1 MSKNLKIF
9 LGISYLIIL
18 FAFLYFIFTGIEI
31 SRLNDFSYYKD
42 FQKNLSDYVSEN
54 IIINIIYF
62 FIFAVLWVA
71 LLGFGAPLLIIS
83 GILFGQWIGT
93 LVSIISISVG
103 ALILYSIGDFFFR
116 DLVKNTL
123 EQKFEKYIVLFK
135 KNEFYYFFIYRF
147 IGGLGVPF
155 GLQNLIPI
163 LFGMKKSNYFFSSF
177 FGFLPGFFIFNTIGS
192 GLNSYVAQSE
202 KFNILDY
209 LDNKVKSKETIIKNN
224 HIKHTTTFFPGYSVG
239 DRTRSF
245 FKVQDGCNY
254 FCSFCTIPLARGRS
268 RSGTINETVLKAKEL
283 AKNPI
288 KEVVL
293 TGVNIGDF
301 GHGTKENFFELI
313 KELDKVEGIERYRI
327 SSIEPDLLTEEI
339 IEFVKN
345 SKKFFDDKN

>member
-18 FAFLYFIFTGIEI
+18 FTFLYFIFTWIEI
-31 SRLNDFSYYKD
+31 NRLNDFSYYKD

-54 IIINIIYF
+54 IITNIVYF
-62 FIFAVLWVA
+62 FVFAVLWVA

-123 EQKFEKYIVLFK
+123 EQKFEKYIFLFK

-163 LFGMKKSNYFFSSF
+163 LFGMKKSSYFFSSF
-177 FGFLPGFFIFNTIGS
+177 FGFIPGFFIFNKIGS

-202 KFNILDY
+202 KFNMLDFILSPTIY
-209 LDNKVKSKETIIKNN
+209 LPILMFACLMIISLIIK
-224 HIKHTTTFFPGYSVG
+224 
-239 DRTRSF
+239 
-245 FKVQDGCNY
+245 
-254 FCSFCTIPLARGRS
+254 
-268 RSGTINETVLKAKEL
+268 
-283 AKNPI
+283 
-288 KEVVL
+288 
-293 TGVNIGDF
+293 
-301 GHGTKENFFELI
+301 
-313 KELDKVEGIERYRI
+313 
-327 SSIEPDLLTEEI
+327 
-339 IEFVKN
+339 
-345 SKKFFDDKN
+345 KKFFDD

>member
-9 LGISYLIIL
+9 LGFSYLIIL
-18 FAFLYFIFTGIEI
+18 FVFLYFIFTGIEI

-42 FQKNLSDYVSEN
+42 FQKNLSDYVSAN

-93 LVSIISISVG
+93 LVSIISISFG

-123 EQKFEKYIVLFK
+123 DQKFEKYIVLFK

-163 LFGMKKSNYFFSSF
+163 LFGMKKSSYFFSSF
-177 FGFLPGFFIFNTIGS
+177 LGFVPGFFIFNTIGS
-192 GLNSYVAQSE
+192 GLNSYVAKSE
-202 KFNILDY
+202 KFNMLDLILSPAIY
-209 LDNKVKSKETIIKNN
+209 SPILMFICLLIVSFIIK
-224 HIKHTTTFFPGYSVG
+224 
-239 DRTRSF
+239 
-245 FKVQDGCNY
+245 
-254 FCSFCTIPLARGRS
+254 
-268 RSGTINETVLKAKEL
+268 
-283 AKNPI
+283 KN
-288 KEVVL
+288 
-293 TGVNIGDF
+293 
-301 GHGTKENFFELI
+301 
-313 KELDKVEGIERYRI
+313 
-327 SSIEPDLLTEEI
+327 
-339 IEFVKN
+339 
-345 SKKFFDDKN
+345 FFDDKN

>member
-18 FAFLYFIFTGIEI
+18 FTFLYFIFTGIEI

-42 FQKNLSDYVSEN
+42 FQKDLSDYVSEK
-54 IIINIIYF
+54 IISNIIYF

-123 EQKFEKYIVLFK
+123 EQKFEKYIFLFK

-163 LFGMKKSNYFFSSF
+163 LFGMKKVNYFFASF
-177 FGFLPGFFIFNTIGS
+177 FGFIPIFFIWNTIGS
-192 GLNSYVAQSE
+192 GLNDYVKEADNFSMINLILSE
-202 KFNILDY
+202 EIYLPIILFIIMF
-209 LDNKVKSKETIIKNN
+209 LISGIIKRK
-224 HIKHTTTFFPGYSVG
+224 I
-239 DRTRSF
+239 
-245 FKVQDGCNY
+245 
-254 FCSFCTIPLARGRS
+254 
-268 RSGTINETVLKAKEL
+268 
-283 AKNPI
+283 
-288 KEVVL
+288 
-293 TGVNIGDF
+293 
-301 GHGTKENFFELI
+301 
-313 KELDKVEGIERYRI
+313 
-327 SSIEPDLLTEEI
+327 
-339 IEFVKN
+339 
-345 SKKFFDDKN
+345 FDDKSK